1 MTIAVRVK
9 LFLTLTAGSAGAA
22 LAVYAGLPAAAL
34 IGSALAVSIASLLK
48 LTCTVPA
55 VFRAVA
61 VSIIGSSLGSSLT
74 RDFVSQAIHW
84 PLSLLILTICVIA
97 IMYGCSFVLIRV
109 FNQSAETAILASSP
123 GALGYTI
130 SIALEGVGDVRAIVV
145 IQSVRL
151 LLIITFLPFV
161 LDYLSGHPGGQSVGG
176 AVTPAM
182 PVFDFLVIFLLTLA
196 LGRLLEKKR
205 VPASYLL
212 VGTIVSGVAH
222 LLGLVDGRPANLI
235 LFLGFTIT
243 GTIIG
248 ARFSTISPLELK
260 RLLKA
265 SLVVVCL
272 ATSIA
277 AVFAMLVSWLLSMA
291 YGQVFVA
298 FAPGGVEAMAA
309 MALALNYD
317 PAFVAVHHIYRII
330 MLILALPLFLKIMR
344 KLEGSNG

>member
-1 MTIAVRVK
+1 MAIAPRVQ
-9 LFLTLTAGSAGAA
+9 FSLTLVTGFTGAA
-22 LAVYAGLPAAAL
+22 IAFYAGLPAAAL
-34 IGSALAVSIASLLK
+34 IGSAVAVTLASLGN
-48 LTCTVPA
+48 LTRSLPGG
-55 VFRAVA
+55 FRAIA
-61 VSIIGSSLGSSLT
+61 FSIIGSSLGSSLT

-84 PLSLLILTICVIA
+84 PLSLLILTICVVTILFSC
-97 IMYGCSFVLIRV
+97 GFVLIRV

-130 SIALEGVGDVRAIVV
+130 AIALEGVGDVRSIVV

-151 LLIITFLPFV
+151 LLIITFLPV
-161 LDYLSGHPGGQSVGG
+161 VIDYFSGLPGGANVG
-176 AVTPAM
+176 APVMPSM
-182 PVFDFLVIFLLTLA
+182 PVFDFLIIFLITLV
-196 LGRLLEKKR
+196 LGWLLEEKR
-205 VPASYLL
+205 VPAAYLL
-212 VGTIVSGVAH
+212 VGTLVSGVAH
-222 LLGLVDGRPANLI
+222 LLGLVEGRPSSMM
-235 LFLGFTIT
+235 LFIGFTIT

-248 ARFSTISPLELK
+248 ARFSTISRGELK

-277 AVFAMLVSWLLSMA
+277 AMFAFLVSSLLKMS

-298 FAPGGVEAMAA
+298 YAPGGVEAMAA

-330 MLILALPLFLKIMR
+330 LLLFTLPLFLKIMS
-344 KLEGSNG
+344 KLERTNG